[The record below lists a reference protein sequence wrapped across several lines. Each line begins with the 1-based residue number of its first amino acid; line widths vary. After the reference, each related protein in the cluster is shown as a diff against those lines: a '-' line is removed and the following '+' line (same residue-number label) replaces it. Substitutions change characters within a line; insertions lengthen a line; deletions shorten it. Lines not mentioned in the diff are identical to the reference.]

1 MVRTALI
8 FLATVLTF
16 ILLAAK
22 PAMAQRRGYS
32 SSGTHQFGGGVAM
45 ISPAQDDL
53 NSWIGGLGV
62 VGTKEM
68 GAGYELFFNY
78 EYRFDR
84 TMYALHFRPSYVMQ
98 SAAGGGVEAK
108 MTAVTFFPMLRLY
121 PLENDF
127 IRFFFQLGLGYG
139 SMNLSLKNNT
149 GGNGSYAGGNFGAL
163 GGLGAYFCIT
173 DSSCIVAEGSF
184 RYLPMQRLTGSG
196 NGLTGGA
203 SRITQEN
210 GELEINNTDVQ
221 STLSG
226 IVGSIAYQYNF

>member
-8 FLATVLTF
+8 FFATVVAFVLM
-16 ILLAAK
+16 AYQ
-22 PAMAQRRGYS
+22 PAMAQRRGS
-32 SSGTHQFGGGVAM
+32 MSSGSHQFGGGVAM
-45 ISPAQDDL
+45 ISPAQDDI

-68 GAGYELFFNY
+68 GAGYEVFFNY

-84 TMYALHFRPSYVMQ
+84 TIYALHFRPSYVMQ
-98 SAAGGGVEAK
+98 SASGGGVEAK
-108 MTAVTFFPMLRLY
+108 MTAFTFFPMLRLY

-127 IRFFFQLGLGYG
+127 IRFFFQVGLGYG
-139 SMNLSLKNNT
+139 SMNLALSNNT
-149 GGNGSYAGGNFGAL
+149 GGNGNYTGGNFGAL

-173 DSSCIVAEGSF
+173 DSSCIVAEGTF

-196 NGLTGGA
+196 NGLTGGS

-210 GELEINNTDVQ
+210 GELEVNGMDVA

-226 IVGSIAYQYNF
+226 VVGSLAYQYNF